1 MIKKHFQVRLIDDIV
16 LNASLATEGN
26 MQSLNYI
33 PGSNFLGVVADQ
45 LYEKLSEKKAYTL
58 FHSGDISFGDAHIA
72 IEGEK
77 SYALPFSLFMAKGKS
92 NPSQDD
98 VWVHHAQ
105 KIPKNIQPKQLR
117 EGFINA
123 QGKYLKKV
131 NKKFSLKSAYDPE
144 KRRSDEGR
152 MFGFESI
159 QKGQSFIFTV
169 TFKDDSFVEE
179 VSQALIGIHR
189 IGKSKTAQFGR
200 VEIKETDEVAEL
212 NSQKVKEDRLI
223 IYAESNLCFFNE
235 YGQATFQPNPADF
248 GLKEGRIRWD
258 LSQIRTYSY
267 SPWNGHRHTTS
278 KQRDCILKGSVI
290 VIEGVQNEDVNSL
303 PTQVGEYLAEG
314 LGRVL
319 YNPTIT
325 ESDKDGKWKI
335 KPQEIKASSPK
346 KRPINLSAELS
357 SQLAQLLQSRAKAM
371 EKERQI
377 GEKII
382 EIMHA
387 HQGKFKNITSSQ
399 WGTIRQYAQQKG
411 DLNELITFLFNE
423 SNGFLVKGVSAE
435 RMWDKGGTR
444 EKLKEII
451 ESNKK
456 LGITFIIKFA
466 TEMAKWKIKQDA
478 AKKTK
483 V

>member
-72 IEGEK
+72 IEGKK
-77 SYALPFSLFMAKGKS
+77 SYALPFSLFIAKGKS
-92 NPSQDD
+92 NPTQDD

-200 VEIKETDEVAEL
+200 VEIKEIDEVAEL

-335 KPQEIKASSPK
+335 KPQEIKTVSQRSI
-346 KRPINLSAELS
+346 PINLDAELS
-357 SQLAQLLQSRAKAM
+357 SQLAQLLRAKAKAM
-371 EKERQI
+371 EKERLI
-377 GEKII
+377 GEKIV
-382 EIMHA
+382 ELMQKH
-387 HQGKFKNITSSQ
+387 KNEFKNITSSQ
-399 WGTIRQYAQQKG
+399 WGTIRQYAGQKK
-411 DLNELITFLFNE
+411 NVQELINFLFHE
-423 SNGFLVKGVSAE
+423 SDGFLFSGVSAE
-435 RMWDKGGTR
+435 RMWNKGRAR
-444 EKLKEII
+444 ERLQEII
-451 ESNKK
+451 EDNEE
-456 LGITFIIKFA
+456 LGLAFVIKFA
-466 TEMAKWKIKQDA
+466 TEMAKWKIK
-478 AKKTK
+478 KNSLEKSK
-483 V
+483 S